1 MVNCRAKRGGA
12 STRLDFLL
20 ARGKQKEAEPGGAR
34 SGACDLTGV
43 ERPLDD
49 LRSGFAARADVVAA
63 FSIPE

>member
-1 MVNCRAKRGGA
+1 M
-12 STRLDFLL
+12 RLDFLL